1 MSGNGGTFNKES
13 VNKKRALIVLYL
25 LMISKKRSQKNSS
38 TQKHR
43 ELQLHGVFGY
53 CWPVWLTEL
62 LKYCGCHGRIKIF
75 SHFSLQALA

>member
-1 MSGNGGTFNKES
+1 MSGNGGTFNKGS

-43 ELQLHGVFGY
+43 EFNFTVFLG
-53 CWPVWLTEL
+53 TA
-62 LKYCGCHGRIKIF
+62 GQSG
-75 SHFSLQALA
+75 